1 MGDQMQFPKKVEDFI
16 EEYSFKDED
25 EVYTNGSQLIPVF
38 RIEQMLEYYFK
49 NNAKQEYVAIVNITK
64 QKKKLNKR
72 LVIYLMIQKVIQIQ
86 LAKNM
91 FHRTTNKQLTVWKER
106 TILELGTR

>member
-49 NNAKQEYVAIVNITK
+49 NNAK
-64 QKKKLNKR
+64 
-72 LVIYLMIQKVIQIQ
+72 
-86 LAKNM
+86 
-91 FHRTTNKQLTVWKER
+91 
-106 TILELGTR
+106 